1 MATNSSKTK
10 AARRAA
16 REKVEAAQANLVR
29 RAQQNTED
37 LATFFSAMERAAAI
51 DRGLAQRIAALKSDA
66 EKRLT
71 EQRRVG
77 GAALAA
83 MRDRG
88 ESFRDICALA
98 GIGEKSVRELI
109 GLADNGPA
117 VADGTP

>member
-37 LATFFSAMERAAAI
+37 LATFFSAMERVSAI
-51 DRGLAQRIAALKSDA
+51 DGGLAQRIAALKCEA
-66 EKRLT
+66 EKRST

-88 ESFRDICALA
+88 ESFRDICGLA
-98 GIGEKSVRELI
+98 GIGEKTVRELI
-109 GLADNGPA
+109 GLADNCPVA
-117 VADGTP
+117 ADGTP